1 MWSVICVSQPQQVI
15 SVPTGTPLCKI
26 TTKRLVNSF
35 HSNRWATTTTL
46 YIFPVSIILLCRLQ
60 HCFFRENNTRDF
72 QKIYNF
78 WIHHLGSIS
87 KKIFAV
93 LMEWGCKLYTEITYE
108 GNLIPFFYD
117 NWCSLDVF
125 LNWQKLS
132 YQLMGVASFPGFLWL
147 RVVVE
152 RVHTYSIFGYP
163 ET

>member
-1 MWSVICVSQPQQVI
+1 MKVKNKFIFTKFFVKLKNICRFSDYTRRFFPLWSVICVSQPQQVI

-35 HSNRWATTTTL
+35 HSNRWATTL

-108 GNLIPFFYD
+108 GNLIPFFTIID
-117 NWCSLDVF
+117 AL
-125 LNWQKLS
+125 
-132 YQLMGVASFPGFLWL
+132 
-147 RVVVE
+147 
-152 RVHTYSIFGYP
+152 
-163 ET
+163 